1 MIASLFVILILIG
14 ILSVVLFVSS
24 IRELN
29 SSAGAP
35 LAVNLSAPRCESE
48 HVPSGM
54 WVNDRKDAQYTA
66 EEVKHSEKV
75 AQARVHVERVKDS
88 QSLTDSQLLFIS
100 VYLIDSFIVCYT

>member
-1 MIASLFVILILIG
+1 MIASLFVILILIV

-24 IRELN
+24 IRKLI

-88 QSLTDSQLLFIS
+88 QSLTDSQILFIS
-100 VYLIDSFIVCYT
+100 VYNI